1 MLLRWC
7 CSLHNAMLSCSSINS
22 EEILLLSGTQPA
34 EQGSLHCVA
43 QVQAHLYESVIKQEM
58 ARRQKRAKAKAEP
71 KSKGKPKADV
81 PKVSL
86 QLSR

>member
-1 MLLRWC
+1 MHL
-7 CSLHNAMLSCSSINS
+7 
-22 EEILLLSGTQPA
+22 
-34 EQGSLHCVA
+34 

-71 KSKGKPKADV
+71 KSKSKLKADV

-86 QLSR
+86 SLLRLL